1 MGVVWNGLLAAAGG
15 AVAAGAGVEAYALR
29 NRQPGGTLSE
39 HIRPWAKQ
47 HRGLFLA
54 ACGALVFVGVW
65 MPGHILGGP
74 DA

>member
-15 AVAAGAGVEAYALR
+15 TVVVGTGVEVYALR
-29 NRQPGGTLSE
+29 TRRAGDTLSE

-54 ACGALVFVGVW
+54 ACGLLVLAGTW
-65 MPGHILGGP
+65 LPGHILGGS
-74 DA
+74 